1 MITLDWSERLT
12 VHQCTPLLLMF
23 GLIPMILGNLSLGRL
38 WLEGLSGENREDG
51 YGELLA
57 NIRRLTIFVLD
68 ELEQESKLK
77 LLDPTEKRM
86 LSSAAI
92 RLMRL
97 WRTVLRE
104 GGSKSATEK
113 LNKISGL
120 LTKRNGSDR
129 DTTVANQAPP

>member
-1 MITLDWSERLT
+1 
-12 VHQCTPLLLMF
+12 
-23 GLIPMILGNLSLGRL
+23 LSV
-38 WLEGLSGENREDG
+38 EKREDG
-51 YGELLA
+51 YRELLA

-68 ELEQESKLK
+68 ELEEESKQK
-77 LLDPTEKRM
+77 LLDPAEQRM

-104 GGSKSATEK
+104 GGSKSATGE

-120 LTKRNGSDR
+120 FTERTGS
-129 DTTVANQAPP
+129 ASENHSGNQAQP